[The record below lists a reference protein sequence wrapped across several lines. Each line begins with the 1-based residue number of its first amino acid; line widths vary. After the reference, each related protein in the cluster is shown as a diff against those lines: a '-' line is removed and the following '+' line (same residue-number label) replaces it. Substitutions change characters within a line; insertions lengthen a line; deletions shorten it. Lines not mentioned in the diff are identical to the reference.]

1 MTLEYQHRV
10 AVVRN
15 TKDGDSYGI
24 DWRVTPHI
32 IESADTRLQGFD
44 CPESRRPASPYEI
57 GKAAEA
63 YNLAVAF
70 LNAPGDLWC
79 RRELKRE
86 KYGRELV
93 TIWHDYDGI
102 ATDLGEALFD
112 AGLAVRWPTRWW
124 QTFDPQR
131 NKSLVG

>member
-10 AVVRN
+10 ATVLH
-15 TKDGDSYGI
+15 TIDGDSYGFHL
-24 DWRVTPHI
+24 RVTPMI
-32 IESADTRLQGFD
+32 TEEIEARLQGFD
-44 CPESRRPASPYEI
+44 CPESRRPASSFEI

-79 RRELKRE
+79 RRELKRDSF
-86 KYGRELV
+86 GRELV
-93 TIWHDYDGI
+93 TIWHLSGGLI
-102 ATDLGEALFD
+102 TDLGESLSD
-112 AGLAVRWPTRWW
+112 AGLAVRWPIRWW

-131 NKSLVG
+131 NKPI